1 MDSKK
6 REAYLDLVREY
17 AEVKWTYRM
26 ELAEYI
32 RMMSDR
38 HQGIAEE
45 PQQFTIEEFL
55 EATHSSPTGL
65 D

>member
-1 MDSKK
+1 MDSKA
-6 REAYLDLVREY
+6 REAYLDLVKEY

-32 RMMSDR
+32 RMMSDKY
-38 HQGIAEE
+38 QGVPEE
-45 PQQFTIEEFL
+45 AHPFDIEEFL